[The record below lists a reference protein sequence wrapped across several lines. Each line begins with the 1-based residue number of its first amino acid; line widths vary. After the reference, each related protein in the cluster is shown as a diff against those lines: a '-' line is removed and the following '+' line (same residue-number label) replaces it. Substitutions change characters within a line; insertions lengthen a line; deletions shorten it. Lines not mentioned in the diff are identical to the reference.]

1 MTFMIRHI
9 LFGAVIAIATLAAAP
24 AVQAQALKIGYVNFG
39 RLLEESPQAK
49 AAQQALEGEFLPRQR
64 EVAAQQKSLQEKR
77 EKLQKEAAVMSEAD
91 RVRTEREV
99 RDLELNVNRRFNEL
113 QEDLNLR
120 RNEEVG
126 RMQRALLQ
134 EVQAYARANGYQ
146 LVVSEGVL
154 FAAEGIRH
162 HAAGRR
168 GDQVQVAGARS
179 TAQDLSR
186 GQPRGER
193 RDGDYA
199 RRTRGPLR
207 ARACR

>member
-1 MTFMIRHI
+1 MTHMTRHI
-9 LFGAVIAIATLAAAP
+9 VSCALIAGLALAATGATE
-24 AVQAQALKIGYVNFG
+24 AQALKIGFVNFG

-64 EVAAQQKSLQEKR
+64 DVAAQQKSLQEKR

-134 EVQAYARANGYQ
+134 EVQAYARANGFQ
-146 LVVSEGVL
+146 LIVSEGVL
-154 FAAEGIRH
+154 FAAEGVDITPQVV
-162 HAAGRR
+162 AAIKSKTP
-168 GDQVQVAGARS
+168 AAA
-179 TAQDLSR
+179 T
-186 GQPRGER
+186 P
-193 RDGDYA
+193 
-199 RRTRGPLR
+199 PKP
-207 ARACR
+207 